1 MATAKQVIAEATK
14 HVGYT
19 ETGNNHTMFGKWF
32 GMDGAA
38 WCAMFVSYCMN
49 KAGAGA
55 LIKGAQ
61 TAKGSAQVSKF
72 VAHAKK
78 HKWIKVAPK
87 DALAGDIVIFDFP
100 GGYETDHVGFI
111 RAKSKGK
118 NIYTIEGNTS
128 SGAGSQSNGGGVY
141 KRTRSFGVVHS
152 IWRPPYDAEL
162 VTPAVTTAPVVA
174 PVVAEPAPV
183 APVSSVEPVS
193 APTAPKTFTLLK
205 EGSKGDKVKELQKR
219 LGITADGIFG
229 PITERHVV
237 AFQEKKGLPKTGIV
251 DETTW
256 NRMFK

>member
-1 MATAKQVIAEATK
+1 MATAKNVMAEAVK
-14 HVGYT
+14 HVGYK
-19 ETGNNHTMFGKWF
+19 ETGNNHSMFGKWF

-78 HKWIKVAPK
+78 HHWLKIAP
-87 DALAGDIVIFDFP
+87 ANAHAGDIVIFDFP

-111 RAKSKGK
+111 RANSKGK

-128 SGAGSQSNGGGVY
+128 SGSGSQSNGGGVY

-152 IWRPPYDAEL
+152 IWRPPYTVESVEAP
-162 VTPAVTTAPVVA
+162 VTAPVAVETPVSPVEAISTPEPVVVA
-174 PVVAEPAPV
+174 PITPKAF
-183 APVSSVEPVS
+183 VS
-193 APTAPKTFTLLK
+193 LK
-205 EGSKGDKVKELQKR
+205 KGSKGSDVKKLQTALK
-219 LGITADGIFG
+219 ITADGDFG
-229 PITERHVV
+229 PITEKAVK
-237 AFQEKKGLPKTGIV
+237 AYQTKKGIVVTGIV

-256 NRMFK
+256 KRLGL

>member
-1 MATAKQVIAEATK
+1 MATAKQVIAEAIK
-14 HVGYT
+14 HKGYT
-19 ETGNNHTMFGKWF
+19 ETGNNHTIFGKWF

-61 TAKGSAQVSKF
+61 TAKGAAQVSKF

-78 HKWIKVAPK
+78 HKWAKIAPK
-87 DALAGDIVIFDFP
+87 DAQLGDIVIFDFP

-111 RAKSKGK
+111 RKPSAKGS
-118 NIYTIEGNTS
+118 IFTIEGNTS

-141 KRTRSFGVVHS
+141 ARTRSFSVVHS
-152 IWRPPYDAEL
+152 IWRPPYDPETAPEVVEPPKQAEPIVESP
-162 VTPAVTTAPVVA
+162 VTP
-174 PVVAEPAPV
+174 
-183 APVSSVEPVS
+183 VEPVLV
-193 APTAPKTFTLLK
+193 PEQPKTFTTLK
-205 EGSKGDKVKELQKR
+205 EGSKGDGVKKVQTR

-229 PITERHVV
+229 PITKRHVV

>member
-1 MATAKQVIAEATK
+1 MATAKQVIAEAISHK
-14 HVGYT
+14 GYV

-55 LIKGAQ
+55 LIKNAQ
-61 TAKGSAQVSKF
+61 TAKGAAQVSKF

-78 HKWIKVAPK
+78 HKWAKIAPK
-87 DALAGDIVIFDFP
+87 DAQLGDIVIFDFP

-111 RAKSKGK
+111 RKPSAKGS
-118 NIYTIEGNTS
+118 IFTIEGNTS

-141 KRTRSFGVVHS
+141 ARTRAFGVVHS
-152 IWRPPYDAEL
+152 IWRPPYDPETVVEAPVEAKPVVESP
-162 VTPAVTTAPVVA
+162 VTP
-174 PVVAEPAPV
+174 
-183 APVSSVEPVS
+183 VEPVS
-193 APTAPKTFTLLK
+193 APEAPKTFTTLK
-205 EGSKGDKVKELQKR
+205 EGSKGDSVKKIQSK
-219 LGITADGIFG
+219 LGCDTDGIFG
-229 PITERHVV
+229 PITERHVL

>member
-49 KAGAGA
+49 KAGAGS
-55 LIKGAQ
+55 LIKNAQ

-78 HKWIKVAPK
+78 HKWAKISPK

-152 IWRPPYDAEL
+152 IWRPPYDVE
-162 VTPAVTTAPVVA
+162 AVVEPVVA
-174 PVVAEPAPV
+174 PVVAEPALESH
-183 APVSSVEPVS
+183 VSPVEPVS
-193 APTAPKTFTLLK
+193 AYEQAKTLPILK
-205 EGSKGDKVKELQKR
+205 EGSKGDRVAKVQKR
-219 LGITADGIFG
+219 LGITDDGIFG
-229 PITERHVV
+229 PITKRHVV
-237 AFQEKKGLPKTGIV
+237 AFQEKKGLHKTGIV